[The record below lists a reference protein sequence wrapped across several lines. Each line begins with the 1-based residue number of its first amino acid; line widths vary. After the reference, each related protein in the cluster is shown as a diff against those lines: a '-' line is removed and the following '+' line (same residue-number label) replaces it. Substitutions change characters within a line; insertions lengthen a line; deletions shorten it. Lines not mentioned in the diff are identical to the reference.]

1 MNTNSTFT
9 EIIRELD
16 NDALESLWNSLAQ
29 AVAEIADNLPVERGD
44 RFVCEN
50 KACAPLIDMMSE
62 AFALCCERDL
72 IEL

>member
-50 KACAPLIDMMSE
+50 KACAPLIGMMSE